1 MPQELDVIYEGDCL
15 DILPTLPDNSIDMI
29 LCDLPYGTT
38 ANEWDKPIDLGSLWQ
53 QYLRIAKPN
62 TAIVLTAQG
71 LFTHD
76 LIESCRKYYRYSLI
90 WQKTNPQGY
99 LAANVAPLR
108 CHEDILVFY
117 QTSPVYNPQ
126 KTRGNNRSSSKKVL
140 GKNSNY
146 GKVIR
151 TPVKNDGSRYPTSI
165 ITIPNGNY
173 RSVHP
178 TQKPVSLFE
187 YLIRTYTNPGAVIL
201 DNCIGSGTTAVAAI
215 NAGRHYIGIEKNP
228 EYVTIARNRAA
239 EAHGQTKLSITEWE
253 DLTGVQV

>member
-117 QTSPVYNPQ
+117 QTAPVYNPQ
-126 KTRGNNRSSSKKVL
+126 KTRGKKYITSSRGL
-140 GKNSNY
+140 NSNY
-146 GKVIR
+146 NKER
-151 TPVKNDGSRYPTSI
+151 TITRNDGSRYPTSI

-253 DLTGVQV
+253 DGI

>member
-99 LAANVAPLR
+99 LLANVAPLR

-117 QTSPVYNPQ
+117 QTAPVYNPQ
-126 KTRGNNRSSSKKVL
+126 KTRGKKWSVNRR

-146 GKVIR
+146 NKVR
-151 TPVKNDGSRYPTSI
+151 TSSKCKDGYRYPTSV
-165 ITIPNGNY
+165 ITLSN
-173 RSVHP
+173 RAEHTQHP

-187 YLIRTYTNPGAVIL
+187 YLIRTYTNPRAVIL

-253 DLTGVQV
+253 DGI